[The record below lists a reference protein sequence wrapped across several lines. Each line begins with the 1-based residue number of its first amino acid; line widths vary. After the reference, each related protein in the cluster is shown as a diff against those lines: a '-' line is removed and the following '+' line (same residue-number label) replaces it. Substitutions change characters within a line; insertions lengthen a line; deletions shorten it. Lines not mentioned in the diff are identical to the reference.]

1 MAHYVN
7 SEVKVLLQ
15 QIREK
20 AQHITLDR
28 FTYAFITSAKDFL
41 RNVWP
46 KYLLIKLNIYLI
58 IFVYCK
64 I

>member
-7 SEVKVLLQ
+7 SEIKVLLQ

-46 KYLLIKLNIYLI
+46 KY
-58 IFVYCK
+58 FF
-64 I
+64 

>member
-1 MAHYVN
+1 MAHFVN
-7 SEVKVLLQ
+7 SEIKVLLQ
-15 QIREK
+15 QICEK

-46 KYLLIKLNIYLI
+46 KYFFLHT
-58 IFVYCK
+58 IFIYCK
-64 I
+64 M

>member
-7 SEVKVLLQ
+7 LEIKVLLQ

-28 FTYAFITSAKDFL
+28 FTYPFIVQRTF
-41 RNVWP
+41 
-46 KYLLIKLNIYLI
+46 
-58 IFVYCK
+58 
-64 I
+64 